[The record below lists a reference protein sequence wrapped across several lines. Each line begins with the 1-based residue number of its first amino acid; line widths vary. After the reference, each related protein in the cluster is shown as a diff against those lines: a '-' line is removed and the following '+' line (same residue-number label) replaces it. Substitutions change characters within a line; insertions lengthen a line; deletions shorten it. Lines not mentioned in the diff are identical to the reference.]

1 MRDPS
6 FWWKKPAWASR
17 LLTPLAA
24 GYGAIAARRMQ
35 QPGRRVS
42 IPVFCIGNFT
52 LGGAGKTPTAITV
65 ARMLSAAGERP
76 FFLSR
81 GYGGRLAGPL
91 RVDAAAH
98 RADEVGDEPLL
109 LARVAPTIV
118 AHHRYFGAAFAQ
130 ADGAS
135 IVVMDDGL
143 QNPLLQKDLTIAVVD
158 GRRGI
163 GNGAVFPA
171 GPLRAPIAVQIGRA
185 DAMLVVG
192 APVATQEIEAR
203 FHGPIFRGRLQP
215 DARALTALA
224 GQRVLAFAGIGDPE
238 KFFATL
244 IAAGIPPRATN
255 SFGDHHRY
263 TPTEAEA
270 LLAHADAEGLMLLT
284 TEKDLARLGGDRD
297 VAALAARAHA
307 LPVNLVIDD
316 EPAFRRF
323 LLERIGKA

>member
-6 FWWKKPAWASR
+6 FWWKKPTWASR
-17 LLTPLAA
+17 LLTPIAA
-24 GYGAIAARRMQ
+24 GYGAIAARRLRLV
-35 QPGRRVS
+35 GRRVN

-52 LGGAGKTPTAITV
+52 LGGAGKTPTAIAV
-65 ARMLSAAGERP
+65 ARMLIVAGERP

-91 RVDAAAH
+91 RVDLNTH
-98 RADEVGDEPLL
+98 RADEIGDEPLL

-118 AHHRYFGAAFAQ
+118 AHHRYFGATFAQ

-143 QNPLLQKDLTIAVVD
+143 QNPLLFKDLTIAVID

-171 GPLRAPIAVQIGRA
+171 GPLRAPLAAQIDKA
-185 DAMLVVG
+185 DALLVVG
-192 APVATQEIEAR
+192 APSATAGIEQK
-203 FHGPIFRGRLQP
+203 FRGPVFRARLEP
-215 DARALTALA
+215 DPRALEALK
-224 GQRVLAFAGIGDPE
+224 GQRVLAYAGIGDPD

-244 IAAGIPPRATN
+244 TAAGIPPRATH

-263 TPTEAEA
+263 TPTESEA

-284 TEKDLARLGGDRD
+284 TEKDMARLAGDPD
-297 VAALAARAHA
+297 VAALAIRSQA
-307 LPVNLVIDD
+307 LPVSLVLED
-316 EPAFRRF
+316 EPAFRH
-323 LLERIGKA
+323 LILERIGKA